1 MCIHGHTNLLSRRL
15 IGNTTYVHFFPEV
28 ISHRQADQYTNLV
41 HKRKYIYI
49 QYLYFMVYFVA
60 KESQKCS
67 SVRVKPVKPTATHN
81 RCIIQCCGAVPFWP
95 GSGSGSSSSSSHV
108 HSPKFVAKKKV
119 LKNFTSQFTLLCF
132 IHRNVGVLC
141 FALPLLY

>member
-1 MCIHGHTNLLSRRL
+1 
-15 IGNTTYVHFFPEV
+15 
-28 ISHRQADQYTNLV
+28 
-41 HKRKYIYI
+41 
-49 QYLYFMVYFVA
+49 MVYFVA

-81 RCIIQCCGAVPFWP
+81 MCMIQCCGAVPFWP